1 MPQTARALVASAKD
15 GPLQFKDVV
24 LESPRPDEV
33 LIEVHASGICHGDIA
48 CITGKIPVPFPI
60 VLGHEG
66 TGVVK
71 EVGSEVRGIE
81 AGDSVIAS
89 FNACKSCDLCLRG
102 VPAYCQNFLPLNFG
116 GSRLDGSVTMSAA
129 GDKRQPIQS
138 NFFGQST
145 FASFAI
151 VNACCLVKLPE
162 KAPLA
167 LYAPLGCAML
177 TGAGALLNT
186 LNMPRGA
193 SVAVFGTGSVGMAA
207 IMAAKIQ
214 GSRIIIGVDID
225 EGRLEIAKSLGATHI
240 LKTSGPEV
248 VDQIKAICD
257 GDGVQY
263 AVDCTGVPVVV
274 ERMIKA
280 LGNAGKAAS
289 CGAAP
294 PGTKVS
300 VDIFEHITRGKQYF
314 GCNLGDS
321 IPQQIIPF
329 LIKQHSEGNFP
340 LERIVKTYNIDDWE
354 LALEDMHSGTVIKP
368 VLVWRE

>member
-1 MPQTARALVASAKD
+1 MLLD
-15 GPLQFKDVV
+15 
-24 LESPRPDEV
+24 
-33 LIEVHASGICHGDIA
+33 
-48 CITGKIPVPFPI
+48 GKIQHSLQCSNI
-60 VLGHEG
+60 GS
-66 TGVVK
+66 GVVK

-81 AGDSVIAS
+81 IGDAVLAS
-89 FNACKSCDLCLRG
+89 FNSCGSCELCSRG
-102 VPAYCQNFLPLNFG
+102 VPAYCQHFLPLNFG
-116 GSRLDGSVTMSAA
+116 GSRLDGSVTMSTT
-129 GDKRQPIQS
+129 GHDRRPLQS

-151 VNACCLVKLPE
+151 VNASCLVKLPD
-162 KAPLA
+162 KTHLA
-167 LYAPLGCAML
+167 LYAPLGCAMQ

-207 IMAAKIQ
+207 IMAAKMQ
-214 GSRIIIGVDID
+214 ESRIIIGIDID

-240 LKTSGPEV
+240 LKTSGPDV
-248 VDQIKAICD
+248 VDQIRAICN

-280 LGNAGKAAS
+280 LGNAGKAAT

-294 PGTKVS
+294 PGTTVS
-300 VDIFEHITRGKQYF
+300 VDIFEHITRGKQYI

-321 IPQQIIPF
+321 VPQQVGSNPGELGDRMAMLIIVQ
-329 LIKQHSEGNFP
+329 K
-340 LERIVKTYNIDDWE
+340 
-354 LALEDMHSGTVIKP
+354 
-368 VLVWRE
+368 